1 MRTEIREI
9 MRIFGAET
17 MHKFA
22 PMHRFAV
29 TAVFA
34 LSCFAGK
41 AQYENLDAYL
51 ERMAELKKYI
61 GTVMLATDDKILYE
75 KATGPAAAE
84 PGTDGTVKMNTPE
97 SAYRIGSITKP
108 FTAVMV
114 LKSAENGVVS
124 LDDKLA
130 KWHPEVRNAEQI
142 SLRQML
148 SHTSGIPS
156 YTDLSDMKDWK
167 YRENRTDEMIIRIRD
182 LQPEFEPGTRYKYS
196 NSNYFLL
203 GSVLEKLYNKPYEAL
218 LEEMVTGPLG
228 MKKTGIDAVRN
239 RIALSE
245 GLSPT
250 LSGWNA
256 VPPVHPSV
264 PYAAG
269 ALYCTANDLHTF
281 SAAVFS
287 GGLFKEEA
295 TLSKMKTPV
304 QSNYGLGLFESEA
317 AGEFALAHNG
327 GIDGYSSTWMY
338 FPDKGL
344 HLILLSNNFISDHS
358 SVADAA
364 VRIHRGE
371 STELPQARAS
381 KVLPLETLNKYAGAY
396 SLDAGFL
403 LDVRAAGG
411 GLSCQI
417 PGQER
422 VQLQAANDT
431 VFFSQI
437 HNLEIVF
444 TREDDGS
451 TAYLTLEQAGYTF
464 KGEPFN
470 LPDHV
475 FEPDAKVLARLAGDY
490 EIRPGFDLRIFV
502 RDGVLM
508 GQATGQGAFELIA
521 ESETRYFATVAP
533 IDIEFER
540 DDDGRATGLK
550 LRQAGQVLQADRK
563 KEGPE
568 GEKQPQD

>member
-1 MRTEIREI
+1 MY
-9 MRIFGAET
+9 
-17 MHKFA
+17 
-22 PMHRFAV
+22 RFV
-29 TAVFA
+29 LTAALA
-34 LSCFAGK
+34 LSCFAAK

-51 ERMAELKKYI
+51 DRMAELKKFI

-75 KATGPAAAE
+75 KATGPAASE
-84 PGTDGTVKMNTPE
+84 PGPDGTAKMNAPE

-114 LKSAENGVVS
+114 LKSAENGDLS
-124 LDDKLA
+124 LDDRLA

-142 SLRQML
+142 TLRQML

-156 YTDLSDMKDWK
+156 YTDLSDMDKWK

-182 LQPEFEPGTRYKYS
+182 RQPEFEPGKRYKYS

-203 GSVLEKLYNKPYEAL
+203 GSVLEKVHEKPYEAL
-218 LEEMVTGPLG
+218 LEEMVTAPLG
-228 MKKTGIDAVRN
+228 MKKTGIDAEKN
-239 RIALSE
+239 RMELSE

-250 LSGWNA
+250 LSGWKS

-269 ALYCTANDLHTF
+269 ALYSTVNDLHTF
-281 SAAVFS
+281 SAALHS
-287 GGLFKEEA
+287 GLLFKNDS
-295 TLSKMKTPV
+295 TLAKMKTPV
-304 QSNYGLGLFESEA
+304 ESNYGLGLFESEA
-317 AGEFALAHNG
+317 AGAFALAHSG

-338 FPDKGL
+338 FPEKGL
-344 HLILLSNNFISDHS
+344 HLVLLSNNFISDHS
-358 SVADAA
+358 AVVDAA

-371 STELPQARAS
+371 SVELPRARQSTLLSAEVLS
-381 KVLPLETLNKYAGAY
+381 KYTGAY
-396 SLDAGFL
+396 ALDAGFL
-403 LDVRAAGG
+403 LDVSAAGG

-444 TREDDGS
+444 TLNADGT

-475 FEPDAKVLARLAGDY
+475 FQVDEQKLRKLTGDY
-490 EIRPGFDLRIFV
+490 ELREGFDLRIFLQ
-502 RDGVLM
+502 DGVLM
-508 GQATGQGAFELIA
+508 GQATGQGAFELMA
-521 ESETRYFATVAP
+521 ESETRFFATVAP
-533 IDIEFER
+533 IDIEFEL
-540 DDDGRATGLK
+540 DSDGNAVSIALK
-550 LRQAGQVLQADRK
+550 QAGQVLRAERK
-563 KEGPE
+563 AE
-568 GEKQPQD
+568 EKAE